1 MPRIGWSRRLVA
13 LWSPYG
19 RRLVALWLAFG
30 WPLVARWVAVGS
42 PFGRRLVAVWSPFG
56 RRLVA
61 VWSPEGGNRTGHARA
76 RLAANKRPPK
86 RRAQPVTTWF
96 SHKNKRRTKSDKA
109 THAATDCGQPASFVF
124 VLFFTASSS
133 TPLPDRPTGFVP
145 SFYRVLMSRLAFS
158 VPFFFLRTNS
168 GCCVMKSSTTC
179 AETTRRRGNRKE
191 RHQNGWMEEKKKKE
205 RKKEKG
211 KKKVRNA
218 VHNRPAAGR
227 ITTPTAIGPT

>member
-30 WPLVARWVAVGS
+30 WPLVGLWLAFGWPLVGLWSPVGS
-42 PFGRRLVAVWSPFG
+42 PLGRRLVAVWSPFG

-158 VPFFFLRTNS
+158 VPFFFYGRT
-168 GCCVMKSSTTC
+168 
-179 AETTRRRGNRKE
+179 
-191 RHQNGWMEEKKKKE
+191 
-205 RKKEKG
+205 
-211 KKKVRNA
+211 
-218 VHNRPAAGR
+218 AGVV
-227 ITTPTAIGPT
+227 

>member
-1 MPRIGWSRRLVA
+1 MQHCRVLVGVVVWSLFGRPMVA
-13 LWSPYG
+13 DWSP
-19 RRLVALWLAFG
+19 FG
-30 WPLVARWVAVGS
+30 WPLVGLWSPVGS
-42 PFGRRLVAVWSPFG
+42 PLG

-158 VPFFFLRTNS
+158 VPFFFYGRT
-168 GCCVMKSSTTC
+168 
-179 AETTRRRGNRKE
+179 
-191 RHQNGWMEEKKKKE
+191 
-205 RKKEKG
+205 
-211 KKKVRNA
+211 
-218 VHNRPAAGR
+218 AGVV
-227 ITTPTAIGPT
+227 